1 VRIQNTNSAKDNY
14 YKNMT
19 SLKQTFEK
27 ETVAKVQEKLGI
39 KNPMAAPRLKKIV
52 VNASTKDFLT
62 DKKNLEKARED
73 LISITG
79 QMPKTARA
87 RISVSTFKLREGDQI
102 GLVVTL
108 RGNRMYDFFEKLV
121 KIVLPRV
128 KDFNGISKKA
138 FDGRGNLSIGFS
150 ENTVFSE
157 IDPGKVD
164 KIRSLQITLVT
175 DAGDDTKGRVL
186 FEEMGVPFKKQE
198 TN

>member
-1 VRIQNTNSAKDNY
+1 MA
-14 YKNMT
+14 

-27 ETVAKVQEKLGI
+27 ETVRKLQEKMGI

-52 VNASTKDFLT
+52 VNASTKDFLM

-108 RGNRMYDFFEKLV
+108 RGARMYDFFEKLV

-128 KDFNGISKKA
+128 KDFNGVSAKA

-164 KIRSLQITLVT
+164 KIRSLQITLVS
-175 DAGDDTKGRVL
+175 DAGNDENGRVL
-186 FEEMGVPFKKQE
+186 FEEMGVPFKKIKI
-198 TN
+198 